1 MKFTT
6 GPYLRLLC
14 TCAAVVLTASLAL
27 PKALAQSTDLSGVGW
42 TFKTV
47 LEAEPTSVSVPYSWP
62 ADEKYRHYLGMA
74 IFERNFNAAALSA
87 DKVAFLHFD
96 AVYNKAQV
104 WLNGKRL
111 GEHAGGYTP
120 FEFDVTQSL
129 KPGSNHLL
137 VEADNAPSLETIPAL
152 APAAGSSDH
161 VAEGSLRQNSI
172 VGWLPYGGIVRPV
185 RLDVRDIVFLRAM
198 KIEAKPNLA
207 TGDAA
212 IHVCAWIHNAGSA
225 TSGPATVRGMVAGIP
240 FMIATMPVQPGQDA
254 AVEWAGTLRHA
265 HLWSVRDPYLYAAT
279 LTMGSGALDAKIGI
293 REIRVQG
300 TELLLNGKPVHL
312 FGANRV
318 SEDPLEGP
326 TESDSIVQRDLSDML
341 ALNMRM
347 MRMAHYPLAPAI
359 LDFADAH
366 GMLLIPEAGNWNM
379 AGWQMA
385 DPTVRAVFQKQMKEM
400 VERDWNHPS
409 VIAWSVGNE
418 FESWSKGG
426 IDWTRDMRSFTLSL
440 DPTRLITFA
449 SRFTSDPA
457 VKIGKDE
464 ASQYSDFVSINVY
477 GDYGKRFDRAHE
489 LYPDKPIFVTEFG
502 KTGEPGLQDPQ
513 RIAAITGAVEAMKA
527 RPWIIGGSLWTWADY
542 RSFYRGTPASGIR
555 YWGVVNLDREH
566 RDSWQA
572 VQKLFATD
580 LP

>member
-1 MKFTT
+1 MKFSTRT
-6 GPYLRLLC
+6 YLRLLC
-14 TCAAVVLTASLAL
+14 TSATVLLATYL
-27 PKALAQSTDLSGVGW
+27 APPKARAQSTDLSGAGW

-47 LEAEPTSVSVPYSWP
+47 LEAEPTFVSVPYSWP
-62 ADEKYRHYLGMA
+62 ADEKYRHYLGTA
-74 IFERNFNAAALSA
+74 IFERDFDAAAVP
-87 DKVAFLHFD
+87 DGKVAFLHFD

-129 KPGSNHLL
+129 RPGRNHLL
-137 VEADNAPSLETIPAL
+137 VEVNNAPSLETIPAL

-161 VAEGSLRQNSI
+161 VADGSLRQNSI

-185 RLDVRDIVFLRAM
+185 RLDVRDTVFLRAM
-198 KIEAKPNLA
+198 KIEAKPNFA

-212 IHVCAWIHNAGSA
+212 LYVRAWVQNAGPLA
-225 TSGPATVRGMVAGIP
+225 SGPATVRGIVGDLVFVLRSA
-240 FMIATMPVQPGQDA
+240 AVQPGQDA
-254 AVEWAGTLRHA
+254 VVEWSGTLRHA
-265 HLWSVRDPYLYAAT
+265 HLWSVRDPYLYTAKLTLGTGTLAT
-279 LTMGSGALDAKIGI
+279 KIGV
-293 REIRVQG
+293 REVRVQG
-300 TELLLNGKPVHL
+300 TELMLNGKPIHL

-318 SEDPLEGP
+318 SEDPLEGL

-347 MRMAHYPLAPAI
+347 MRMAHYPLPPAI

-457 VKIGKDE
+457 VKTGKDE

-502 KTGEPGLQDPQ
+502 KTGEPGLHDPQ

-555 YWGVVNLDREH
+555 YWGVVNLEREH

-572 VQKLFATD
+572 VQKLFAAE

>member
-1 MKFTT
+1 MRFVTRPYVRSLSTGAAILLTT
-6 GPYLRLLC
+6 F
-14 TCAAVVLTASLAL
+14 L
-27 PKALAQSTDLSGVGW
+27 PLPRARAQNIDLSGAGW

-47 LEAEPTSVSVPYSWP
+47 LETEQTPVSVPYSWP
-62 ADEKYRHYLGMA
+62 ADEKYRRYLGTA
-74 IFERNFNAAALSA
+74 IFERDFDAVALPA
-87 DKVAFLHFD
+87 GKVVFLHFD

-129 KPGSNHLL
+129 QPGRNHLL

-152 APAAGSSDH
+152 APAASSSDQ
-161 VAEGSLRQNSI
+161 AIEGSLGKNSL

-185 RLDVRDIVFLRAM
+185 RLDIRDSIFLRSM
-198 KIEAKPNLA
+198 KIEAKPDLA

-212 IHVCAWIHNAGSA
+212 LHVRAWLHNAWSVA
-225 TSGPATVRGMVAGIP
+225 SGPVIVRGNVGDLAFVLTG
-240 FMIATMPVQPGQDA
+240 AVVQPGQDA
-254 AVEWAGTLRHA
+254 VVEWSGTLRHA
-265 HLWSVRDPYLYAAT
+265 HLWSVRDPYLYEANLT
-279 LTMGSGALDAKIGI
+279 LGAGTLHAKIGV
-293 REIRVQG
+293 REIRVNR
-300 TELLLNGKPVHL
+300 TELMLNGKPVHL

-318 SEDPLEGP
+318 SEDPLEGL
-326 TESDSIVQRDLSDML
+326 TESEAIVQRDLSDML

-359 LDFADAH
+359 LDFADEH

-385 DPTVRAVFQKQMKEM
+385 DPTVRAVFQEQMKEM

-457 VKIGKDE
+457 VKSGKDE
-464 ASQYSDFVSINVY
+464 ASQYSDFVSVNVY
-477 GDYGKRFDRAHE
+477 DKYGEHFDRAHE
-489 LYPDKPIFVTEFG
+489 LYPDKPIFVSEFG
-502 KTGEPGLQDPQ
+502 KMGERGLHDPE
-513 RIAAITGAVEAMKA
+513 RIASITGAVQAMKT
-527 RPWIIGGSLWTWADY
+527 RPWITGGSLWTWADY
-542 RSFYRGTPASGIR
+542 RSLYRGTPASGIR
-555 YWGVVNLDREH
+555 YWGVVNLDRDH
-566 RDSWQA
+566 RDSWQT
-572 VQKLFATD
+572 VKKLFATE